1 MFNDLSPEIVINK
14 FLQQAET
21 HYNLRHHND
30 FKTPAIPS
38 MHHKF
43 EKLLFL
49 GLGYRIL
56 SPTFKQ

>member
-1 MFNDLSPEIVINK
+1 MFNDLPTEIVINK
-14 FLQQAET
+14 FLQQAQT

-43 EKLLFL
+43 GSLLFL
-49 GLGYRIL
+49 GPRI
-56 SPTFKQ
+56 